1 MKDNA
6 MLLKQ
11 LEQQIEG
18 HFDELVKENEKL
30 QEENYRLVKTNMAQ
44 DAALKAAIEEL
55 SQYRDQLAIINMH

>member
-1 MKDNA
+1 